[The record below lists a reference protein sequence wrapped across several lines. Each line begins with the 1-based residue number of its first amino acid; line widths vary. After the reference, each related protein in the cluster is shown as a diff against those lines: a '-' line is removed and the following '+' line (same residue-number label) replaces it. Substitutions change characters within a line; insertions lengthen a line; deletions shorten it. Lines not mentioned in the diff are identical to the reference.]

1 MLMSSPPPV
10 TYRQIIAIALP
21 VIAANILLPLQ
32 GLVDTAVMGH
42 FPDPAYLSALGLS
55 ASTFALLYTSLN
67 FLQYAT
73 SGLSARALGQRDYDR
88 LRRILWRALL
98 IAAVMASLII
108 IGQSPIIRLA
118 VRYFHADSH
127 TAVLMEKYIHTRIW
141 GAPFE
146 LGIYCT
152 VGWFAGQSQT
162 LSLLYQQGALTLS
175 NIIISLLLVYGFD
188 LGVSG
193 VALGTVCANILAL
206 VVGILLVQR
215 RQQQFRRQFFRP
227 DWARIFRLT
236 EIFALFRL
244 NRDLFIRT
252 AMLVLCTG
260 WFQRMGS
267 QLGETTLAANI
278 ILLWLLSVASYA
290 LDGVAVAAEGLT
302 GQTIGQ
308 NNLSQLRT
316 VIRRCSTAGL
326 IAAALLSCI
335 YALGFPYYLR
345 AMTNLSQV
353 AALAQDYHLWAVMLP
368 LAGVGGYLLDGF
380 YFGATA
386 AAPLRNTMLIIAA
399 IVLPLSQWLTGW
411 LGNTGLWLS
420 VYAFLLLRPLLLA
433 PQLMQTL
440 KRPPSVRFS

>member
-1 MLMSSPPPV
+1 MPELTPV
-10 TYRQIIAIALP
+10 SYRRIITIALP

-32 GLVDTAVMGH
+32 GLVDTAIMGH

-73 SGLSARALGQRDYDR
+73 SGLSARALGEQDHDK

-98 IAAVMASLII
+98 IALSAAVVIIAGQRPLIRFA
-108 IGQSPIIRLA
+108 QW
-118 VRYFHADSH
+118 YFQADAH
-127 TAVLMEKYIHTRIW
+127 TAALMGTYIRTRIW

-146 LGIYCT
+146 LGLYCT

-162 LSLLYQQGALTLS
+162 LSLLCQQGVLTLS
-175 NIIISLLLVYGFD
+175 NVIISLLLVYVFD
-188 LGVSG
+188 LGVYG
-193 VALGTVCANILAL
+193 VALGTVFANICALAL
-206 VVGILLVQR
+206 GIAIVCYRQR
-215 RQQQFRRQFFRP
+215 QVKRRFLRP
-227 DWARIFRLT
+227 DWRRIFHFA
-236 EIFALFRL
+236 EICALFRL

-267 QLGETTLAANI
+267 QLGETILAANI

-290 LDGVAVAAEGLT
+290 LDGIAVAAEGLT
-302 GQTIGQ
+302 GQSIGQ
-308 NNLSQLRT
+308 NNMQQLRS
-316 VIRRCSTAGL
+316 VICRCSIAGVL
-326 IAAALLSCI
+326 AAGLLSCL
-335 YALGFPYYLR
+335 YAFGFPYYLR
-345 AMTNLSQV
+345 AMTDLSQV
-353 AALAQDYHLWAVMLP
+353 AALAENYRWWAVLLP

-386 AAPLRNTMLIIAA
+386 AAPLRNTMLIIAC
-399 IVLPLSQWLTGW
+399 IVLPAAQYLSVR
-411 LGNTGLWLS
+411 LGNTGIWLS

-433 PQLMQTL
+433 PGLMRTL
-440 KRPPSVRFS
+440 RLPPSARFS